1 MSGSDIFNQ
10 VAGAALNVAVNAPAV
25 EAAVANVVTDAKA
38 VAAPDLAI
46 GNVGAR
52 LVAAEGVIADITTF
66 LTFLFPGHPGL
77 PASK

>member
-10 VAGAALNVAVNAPAV
+10 VATGILAVAENAPAV
-25 EAAVANVVTDAKA
+25 EAAVAD
-38 VAAPDLAI
+38 VAAKGKTVVAPGLAV

-52 LVAAEGVIADITTF
+52 LVAAEGVLADITAF
-66 LTFLFPGHPGL
+66 LAFLFPGHPGL

>member
-10 VAGAALNVAVNAPAV
+10 VASTALNVAVNAPAV
-25 EAAVANVVTDAKA
+25 EAAVANVVTDAKT
-38 VAAPDLAI
+38 VAAPGLAL

-52 LVAAEGVIADITTF
+52 LVAAEGVIDDITKF
-66 LTFLFPGHPGL
+66 LAFLFPGHPGL